1 MSGHTDKT
9 KRGQDD
15 EKIKSFIGFK
25 IELEEVCMDE
35 ANTDFQGLRKTFKKY
50 IDRKLVG
57 IRAFFDADAIKHQIS

>member
-1 MSGHTDKT
+1 MDFEFFGPLEMGELKELLL
-9 KRGQDD
+9 G
-15 EKIKSFIGFK
+15 E

>member
-1 MSGHTDKT
+1 
-9 KRGQDD
+9 
-15 EKIKSFIGFK
+15 
-25 IELEEVCMDE
+25 MDE